1 MSLKIE
7 IENATFKITP
17 KRTPKAWWNDSV
29 ERLYRLRQ
37 AAQKRFDFCKSS
49 SNAENLQQAIA
60 NLRNAIKF
68 AKRKSFTSKIDHLN
82 TNPNSKSLFKFVRGC
97 KNYSFTDTSSN
108 WSEDNN
114 NKFLNNLVEKIPNNI
129 TSHTR
134 LDHFEVTEDF
144 TLLEFFKI
152 LKEKNKPSAAGLD
165 GITYEMVKNLSE
177 EAKRNLLTALNKA
190 WAKCE
195 INEEWRKIKIIP
207 IPKRGKDL
215 TDITN
220 FRPIALLPVL
230 LKILNLMMKN
240 RLNDFLIKNNVLP
253 HRSYAYQK
261 HKSAASCVNDLLHS
275 ISVYKEKGEKTIIMT
290 LDVSTAYECVD
301 INILTNIML
310 NLNFPQHIIAWIHSF
325 LSRRTLIMGK
335 NSIDI
340 FNGIPQGS
348 CLSPTLFN
356 IYTLGLHGVADENTD
371 IYQFADDFIILS
383 HAKEFNNATSILQN
397 KALEFNSLLKQLKLQ
412 VNIEKT
418 AVMYVAKGARNIP
431 LISLGGRL
439 IRPLNSI
446 KFLGR
451 TINNSLSLRD
461 HFNDVSSSCKS
472 SLNALKMLTSLNNGL
487 HPTIAN
493 NVTKSIIFSKTEYL
507 VSSMA
512 NAPKYLD
519 TKIRSFQ
526 NQILKRNMGLTK
538 DTPTHIVY
546 ALAGITPPK
555 QRAQYL
561 AAKELLNLKI
571 YNVKLYEHITG
582 KVSKNTSMGMVY
594 LKFKNILDQTK
605 VNNYI
610 PASSKIQIRL
620 NVFPFNKNTYNST
633 CLLALY
639 RKEMNELKGEGYCI
653 WATDASV
660 NENSTGCAA
669 CNISTNENFLFQIQ
683 AKVSSL
689 TGELHALN
697 KAIDIIIEDGIDK
710 AAIFTDSKNACILMR
725 NNTAHNYMINDIIN
739 KVNNSSLSQIVIVWT
754 PSHVGI
760 QPNELA
766 DYYAKHAATDG
777 SIINSNFSI
786 KDAQHAIK
794 DCLWKEWKE
803 EYQSIS
809 LHKGT
814 YFYQFFNEPPKNPW
828 YKDSSL
834 TPPSIK
840 LINRL
845 LSGHTYSKHFLF
857 NMRLIDS
864 NICETCNA
872 LENEHHLIFHCNK
885 FEQTRKNYIIFKKFS
900 NLPTLLKNAKTAD
913 LNELIS
919 FININNINL

>member
-1 MSLKIE
+1 MVEDHIPSLGVVTNLRIMQKDDYLDILHT
-7 IENATFKITP
+7 NLP
-17 KRTPKAWWNDSV
+17 KFV
-29 ERLYRLRQ
+29 EVCAYADKQ
-37 AAQKRFDFCKSS
+37 VIFQQDGDQKHS
-49 SNAENLQQAIA
+49 SNIVKKWLSEQ
-60 NLRNAIKF
+60 KF
-68 AKRKSFTSKIDHLN
+68 KMLEWAPQSPDLN
-82 TNPNSKSLFKFVRGC
+82 PH
-97 KNYSFTDTSSN
+97 
-108 WSEDNN
+108 EDNN
-114 NKFLNNLVEKIPNNI
+114 NKFLNNLMEKIPNNI

-144 TLLEFFKI
+144 TLLEFFNI

-165 GITYEMVKNLSE
+165 GITYEMVKNLSD

-207 IPKRGKDL
+207 IPKRVKDL

-310 NLNFPQHIIAWIHSF
+310 NLNFPQHITAWIHSF

-383 HAKEFNNATSILQN
+383 HTKEFNNATSILQN
-397 KALEFNSLLKQLKLQ
+397 KASEFNSLLKQLKLQ

-431 LISLGGRL
+431 LISLGVRL

-446 KFLGR
+446 KLLGR

-472 SLNALKMLTSLNNGL
+472 SLNALKMLTTLNNGL

-493 NVTKSIIFSKTEYL
+493 NVTKSIIFSKTEYQL
-507 VSSMA
+507 SSMA

-519 TKIRSFQ
+519 TKISSFQ

-555 QRAQYL
+555 QRSQYL

-571 YNVKLYEHITG
+571 KNVKLYEHIT
-582 KVSKNTSMGMVY
+582 
-594 LKFKNILDQTK
+594 DQTK

-639 RKEMNELKGEGYCI
+639 RKEMSELKGEGYCI

-660 NENSTGCAA
+660 NENSTGSAA
-669 CNISTNENFLFQIQ
+669 S
-683 AKVSSL
+683 KVSSL

-739 KVNNSSLSQIVIVWT
+739 KVNNSSLSQLVIVWT

-766 DYYAKHAATDG
+766 DYYAKHAATNG

-803 EYQSIS
+803 EYQSTS

-845 LSGHTYSKHFLF
+845 LSGHTYSKQFLF

-864 NICETCNA
+864 NTCETCNA
-872 LENEHHLIFHCNK
+872 LENEHNLIFHCNK